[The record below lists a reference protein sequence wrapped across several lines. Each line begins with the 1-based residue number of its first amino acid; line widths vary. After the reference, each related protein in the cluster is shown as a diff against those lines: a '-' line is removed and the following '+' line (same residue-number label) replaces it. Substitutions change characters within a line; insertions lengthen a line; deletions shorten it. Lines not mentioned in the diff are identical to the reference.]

1 MEVKILGMKVR
12 VECVVLC
19 LLIGIFIGSHVF
31 CSCAKIDNVKIGV
44 KEIRKCGCRG
54 KCKCGARENFQTL
67 GAPVKYKMGQ
77 GVYGSWETRK
87 QQQGPDVPW
96 RAQQMDTYKGTPVPL
111 PEGQLFLFADN
122 QFKPECCGSSVSSST
137 GCACIT
143 RSQMDYVNQRGGN
156 RTACGGGVQQF

>member
-44 KEIRKCGCRG
+44 KEVRKVG
-54 KCKCGARENFQTL
+54 RENFKTL

-87 QQQGPDVPW
+87 QKVGPDVPW

>member
-1 MEVKILGMKVR
+1 MEVKIFGMKVR
-12 VECVVLC
+12 VECVALC

-44 KEIRKCGCRG
+44 KEVRKVG
-54 KCKCGARENFQTL
+54 RENFQTL

-87 QQQGPDVPW
+87 QKVGPDVPW

>member
-1 MEVKILGMKVR
+1 MEVKIFGMKVR

-44 KEIRKCGCRG
+44 KEVRKVG
-54 KCKCGARENFQTL
+54 RENFQTL

-156 RTACGGGVQQF
+156 RTACGGGVQQY

>member
-1 MEVKILGMKVR
+1 MEVKIFGMKVR

-44 KEIRKCGCRG
+44 KEVG
-54 KCKCGARENFQTL
+54 RENFKTL
-67 GAPVKYKMGQ
+67 GAPVNYKMGQ

>member
-87 QQQGPDVPW
+87 QQQ
-96 RAQQMDTYKGTPVPL
+96 
-111 PEGQLFLFADN
+111 
-122 QFKPECCGSSVSSST
+122 
-137 GCACIT
+137 
-143 RSQMDYVNQRGGN
+143 
-156 RTACGGGVQQF
+156 

>member
-1 MEVKILGMKVR
+1 MEVKIFGMKVR

-44 KEIRKCGCRG
+44 KEVREVAG
-54 KCKCGARENFQTL
+54 RENFKTL

-122 QFKPECCGSSVSSST
+122 QFKPECCGSSVSSSG

-156 RTACGGGVQQF
+156 RTSCGGGVQQF

>member
-1 MEVKILGMKVR
+1 MEVKIFGMKAR

-44 KEIRKCGCRG
+44 KEVRKVG
-54 KCKCGARENFQTL
+54 RENFKTL
-67 GAPVKYKMGQ
+67 GAPVNYKMGQ

-96 RAQQMDTYKGTPVPL
+96 RAQQMDTYKGTHVPL

>member
-1 MEVKILGMKVR
+1 
-12 VECVVLC
+12 
-19 LLIGIFIGSHVF
+19 
-31 CSCAKIDNVKIGV
+31 
-44 KEIRKCGCRG
+44 
-54 KCKCGARENFQTL
+54 
-67 GAPVKYKMGQ
+67 
-77 GVYGSWETRK
+77 
-87 QQQGPDVPW
+87 
-96 RAQQMDTYKGTPVPL
+96 MDTYKGTPVPL

>member
-1 MEVKILGMKVR
+1 MEVKIFGMKVR

-44 KEIRKCGCRG
+44 KEVRKVG
-54 KCKCGARENFQTL
+54 RENFKTL
-67 GAPVKYKMGQ
+67 GAPVNYKMGQ

-122 QFKPECCGSSVSSST
+122 QFKPECWGSAGSSST